1 MSIID
6 KTEIKSEMI
15 KKRIHNFYCD
25 NCGEYL
31 GAVKEYDD
39 GYYHRPGE
47 YNLAIHV
54 DGGWL
59 RYNQQLCE
67 ECRQQFIDRLKDT
80 LVKMGFKPE

>member
-1 MSIID
+1 MKFIPCTRTREIYKSECLHSWEVSIID

-39 GYYHRPGE
+39 GYYH
-47 YNLAIHV
+47 
-54 DGGWL
+54 
-59 RYNQQLCE
+59 
-67 ECRQQFIDRLKDT
+67 
-80 LVKMGFKPE
+80 